1 MVKYPRYG
9 ILELILNK
17 KVPSFCRGRQE
28 IRINR
33 ENILTHLAHSLMQT
47 NLFVRNISYNATNQ
61 DLLELFEQIGAV
73 ESAKIILDR
82 ETQKSRGF
90 GFVNMESAD
99 DAERAIAELDG
110 VELSGRPIYV
120 QEARPRE

>member
-1 MVKYPRYG
+1 
-9 ILELILNK
+9 
-17 KVPSFCRGRQE
+17 
-28 IRINR
+28 
-33 ENILTHLAHSLMQT
+33 MQT